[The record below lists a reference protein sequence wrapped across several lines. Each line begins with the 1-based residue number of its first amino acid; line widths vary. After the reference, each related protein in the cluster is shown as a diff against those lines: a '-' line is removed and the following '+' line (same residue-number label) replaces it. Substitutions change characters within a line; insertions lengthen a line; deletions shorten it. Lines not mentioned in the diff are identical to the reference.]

1 MIKLLSK
8 TSNNITNAI
17 TLPNVVR
24 KVTNAENERYLDI
37 NSFLMHENTIF
48 LTDEI
53 NDDVADVIIKQL
65 LYLNKINPNKPINL
79 YINSPGGSVTAGF
92 AIIDTMNLISNPVY
106 TICCGM
112 AASMGSMIL
121 VSGEKGHRYCQ
132 ENAEVMIH
140 QPLGGAKGQ
149 ASDIQIVAKHIQRT
163 KEKLIKMMSDATGKS
178 IETIEKDMDRDNY
191 LDAKDALE
199 YGIVD
204 KILTHKA

>member
-8 TSNNITNAI
+8 TINNITNAI

-121 VSGEKGHRYCQ
+121 VSGENGHRYCQ